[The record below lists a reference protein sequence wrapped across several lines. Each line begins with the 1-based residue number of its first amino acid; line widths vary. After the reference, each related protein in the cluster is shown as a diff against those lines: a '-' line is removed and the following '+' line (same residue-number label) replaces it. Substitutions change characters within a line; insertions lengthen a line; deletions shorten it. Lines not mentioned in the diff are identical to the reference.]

1 MISGCQ
7 FILQDLQ
14 AQCLCQVQGI
24 SFQVFDFGIN
34 SAQSSFPALLGSPG
48 FHKLF
53 GEKQRFL
60 IISFITRHLAEILP
74 PKLYNSY
81 TIRAK
86 RLIYFLHIVG
96 TQTSV
101 EYIYIY
107 IYIYIHI
114 YFSLYLMQE
123 KPQLPQFHGWS
134 IYPLPLWFGYPII
147 QTNPD
152 GATEIVDEIL
162 EERRRFFIMTTVK
175 A

>member
-86 RLIYFLHIVG
+86 RLIYFLPIVG

-107 IYIYIHI
+107 IYIYIYTHI
-114 YFSLYLMQE
+114 FLIVLNAGKTSVTSVSWVIH
-123 KPQLPQFHGWS
+123 LPTSTLIRIPYHSDQS
-134 IYPLPLWFGYPII
+134 
-147 QTNPD
+147 
-152 GATEIVDEIL
+152 
-162 EERRRFFIMTTVK
+162 RRRNRNC
-175 A
+175 